1 VVAGCRRIG
10 WERHARLATAIGA
23 GFAVALSA
31 PAVLGIAS
39 KARDT
44 APLLEGHTVSAADM
58 TEYYRIPNIGYSR
71 ALATRHAA
79 VVTGF
84 GMLSRVTPPD
94 ATETPA
100 GVATVDTGLGG
111 EAPDDVPIID
121 GQNSNLFT
129 SAEIVSYQTDA
140 DYKTVVSFYKDGMA
154 KNGWTIDTNSSVEQ
168 ETTTILY
175 CTKDNRQATVTISP
189 DTNAKTTT
197 VLILIAAN

>member
-1 VVAGCRRIG
+1 M
-10 WERHARLATAIGA
+10 RLKPISALMAATLLILASLACNTITGGGLPNPQATVNAALTAASFGGFAATAESVKATADALLNSA
-23 GFAVALSA
+23 GEE
-31 PAVLGIAS
+31 
-39 KARDT
+39 T
-44 APLLEGHTVSAADM
+44 ATPKP
-58 TEYYRIPNIGYSR
+58 TEAG
-71 ALATRHAA
+71 
-79 VVTGF
+79 
-84 GMLSRVTPPD
+84 VTPPD

-100 GVATVDTGLGG
+100 GVATVDTGFGG